1 MNIIIS
7 QKHYRKTV
15 VNKKQRYNCIPS
27 FQNSLINNSD
37 EVDLHDSI
45 GITAREVVTTE
56 SSEDGPA
63 SVGEYWKLLFL
74 K

>member
-45 GITAREVVTTE
+45 GITTE